1 MTNWL
6 KLLNKLVLISFLILG
21 LETNAQ
27 KSFDEYKAK
36 HPDTNEL
43 VLNDLQTYVISI
55 QDNKIKVLS
64 QNKYESLILSEN
76 GIGNNEER
84 FSYSNLIKLIEYDA
98 YTENVINGKTK
109 KIKVTQSN
117 EKRDENQ
124 TVFHDDTKI
133 RQLIFPNLQV
143 GSKKV
148 YSYVTEFT
156 DPFLLHRFNF
166 SSNFP
171 IENATLEVVLDKNI
185 EIGFNLFNDPN
196 NDIQFKEFERK
207 GKKVY
212 QWTATNVKR
221 LKHEENAPG
230 YLHIIPN
237 INIFIKQYTIG
248 NTVIPVLGSVD
259 KLYDY
264 YKNFIKQ
271 IGNEENQT
279 LKDISTN
286 LTKNE
291 KSDTD
296 KIKKIYYWVK
306 ENINYLAFEDGYE
319 GFIPRSSSLVFER
332 KYGDCKDM
340 GNLIYTMAKYS
351 NIKNV
356 FICWIGTRSI
366 PYTYNELPTP
376 GVDNHMIAVYLD
388 DNNNY
393 YFLDATD
400 KHTKFGLP
408 SDFIQGKEGLIGKG
422 DTYEIIKVPVVNSS
436 DNLINEVINMSIEGD
451 KLIGNGYMQFHGFN
465 RTNTIYSLGNKTDKL
480 RFDVIK
486 SIVLKGNNK
495 FSLKEFQET
504 DFEHKDKPYKIDFK
518 FEIPNYIINLDN
530 ELYINLF
537 LDQMVTKMILEK
549 ERKYSYEIDHLTKSQ
564 AKYILKLPKNYKLK
578 YLPKSETISNE
589 LFDAEFIFENKTDEI
604 ILVATFN
611 NKKLRIE
618 PKDFELWNTSLNK
631 IKQVYSETIKLE
643 KQ

>member
-6 KLLNKLVLISFLILG
+6 KLLNRVILVSFLFLVLKA
-21 LETNAQ
+21 NAQ
-27 KSFDEYKAK
+27 KTFEEYKEK
-36 HPDTNEL
+36 YPDTNEL
-43 VLNDLQTYVISI
+43 VINDLQTYIISI
-55 QDNKIKVLS
+55 QDNKIKILS
-64 QNKYESLILSEN
+64 ENKYESLILSEN
-76 GIGNNEER
+76 GLGSNEET
-84 FSYSNLIKLIEYDA
+84 FSYSDLIKLVEYDA
-98 YTENVINGKTK
+98 YTENLVNGRQK

-133 RQLIFPNLQV
+133 RQLIFPNLQL

-148 YSYVTEFT
+148 YSYVTEFR

-166 SSNFP
+166 GSSFP
-171 IENATLEVVLDKNI
+171 MENATLEVVLDKNI
-185 EIGFNLFNDPN
+185 EIGYNIFNDPN
-196 NDIQFKEFERK
+196 GAIQFKEFERK

-212 QWTATNVKR
+212 QWTATNVKPI
-221 LKHEENAPG
+221 KYEENAPG
-230 YLHIIPN
+230 YLHIVPN
-237 INIFIKQYTIG
+237 VNIFIKQYRIG
-248 NTVIPVLGSVD
+248 NTVTPVLGSVD
-259 KLYDY
+259 RLYNY

-271 IGNEENQT
+271 IGDEENQA
-279 LKDISTN
+279 LKEISLD

-332 KYGDCKDM
+332 KFGDCKDM

-366 PYTYNELPTP
+366 PYTYDELPTP
-376 GVDNHMIAVYLD
+376 GVDNHMIAVYQD
-388 DNNNY
+388 ENKNY

-400 KHTKFGLP
+400 KHTRFGLP

-422 DTYEIIKVPVVNSS
+422 DAFEIVKVPVVNSS
-436 DNLINEVINMSIEGD
+436 DNLVDEVVNMSIEGD
-451 KLIGNGYMQFHGFN
+451 KIIGNGYIEFHGFN
-465 RTNTIYSLGNKTDKL
+465 RTNIIYLLGNKTNKL

-486 SIVLKGNNK
+486 SILLKGSNK
-495 FSLKEFQET
+495 FNLKEFQET
-504 DFEHKDKPYKIDFK
+504 NFIDKDKPYKIDFK
-518 FEIPNYIINLDN
+518 FEIPNYVINLDN
-530 ELYINLF
+530 ELYVNLF

-578 YLPKSETISNE
+578 YTPKTETISNE
-589 LFDAEFIFENKTDEI
+589 LFDAQFVFENKTDEI
-604 ILVATFN
+604 ILTATFI
-611 NKKLRIE
+611 NKKLLIE
-618 PKDFELWNTSLNK
+618 PKDFELWNASLNK
-631 IKQVYSETIKLE
+631 IKEIYSETIKLE

>member
-6 KLLNKLVLISFLILG
+6 KLLNNCFLITVLISG
-21 LETNAQ
+21 LETAAQ
-27 KSFDEYKAK
+27 QTFETYKIK
-36 HPDTNEL
+36 YPDSNEL
-43 VLNDLQTYVISI
+43 VINDLQTYDIAIV
-55 QDNKIKVLS
+55 DDKIKVLS
-64 QNKYESLILSEN
+64 QNKFESILLSEN
-76 GIGNNEER
+76 GIGSNEET

-98 YTENVINGKTK
+98 YTENTINGKQK

-148 YSYVTEFT
+148 YSYLTEFT

-166 SSNFP
+166 GSNLP
-171 IENATLEVVLDKNI
+171 TENAILEVVFDKNI
-185 EIGFNLFNDPN
+185 EIGYTIFNDPN
-196 NDIQFKEFERK
+196 GAIQFKEFERK

-212 QWTATNVKR
+212 QWIATNIKP
-221 LKHEENAPG
+221 LKFEENAPG

-237 INIFIKQYTIG
+237 INIFIKQYKIG
-248 NTVIPVLGSVD
+248 NTVTPVLGTVD
-259 KLYDY
+259 KLYNY

-271 IGNEENQT
+271 IGNEENEA
-279 LKDISTN
+279 LKEISLA

-291 KSDTD
+291 KSDLD

-306 ENINYLAFEDGYE
+306 ENINYIAFEDGYE

-332 KYGDCKDM
+332 KFGDCKDM

-351 NIKNV
+351 AIKNV

-366 PYTYNELPTP
+366 PYSYDELPTP
-376 GVDNHMIAVYLD
+376 GVDNHMIAAYLD
-388 DNNNY
+388 DSEKY

-422 DTYEIIKVPVVNSS
+422 DTYEIIKVPVVAPSE
-436 DNLINEVINMSIEGD
+436 NLLDEVINMSIEGD
-451 KLIGNGYMQFHGFN
+451 KLIGTGYMQFHGFN
-465 RTNTIYSLGNKTDKL
+465 RTNVIYSLGNKTNKL

-495 FSLKEFQET
+495 FSLKEFNET
-504 DFEHKDKPYKIDFK
+504 DFENKDKPFQIDFK
-518 FEIPNYIINLDN
+518 FEIPNYVINLDN
-530 ELYINLF
+530 EVYVNLF
-537 LDQMVTKMILEK
+537 LDQMVTKMILAK
-549 ERKYSYEIDHLTKSQ
+549 DRKYSYELDHLTNSQ
-564 AKYILKLPKNYKLK
+564 AKYILKLPNNYKIK
-578 YLPKSETISNE
+578 YLPKNESISNP
-589 LFDAEFIFENKTDEI
+589 LFEAQFVFEKQSDQI
-604 ILVATFN
+604 ILTATFI
-611 NKKLRIE
+611 NKAIRIE

-631 IKQVYSETIKLE
+631 IKEIYSETIKLE

>member
-6 KLLNKLVLISFLILG
+6 KLLNRVILVSFLFLVLK
-21 LETNAQ
+21 TNAQ
-27 KSFDEYKAK
+27 KTFEEYKEK
-36 HPDTNEL
+36 YPDTNEL
-43 VLNDLQTYVISI
+43 VINDLQTYIISI
-55 QDNKIKVLS
+55 QDNKIKILS
-64 QNKYESLILSEN
+64 ENKYESLILSEN
-76 GIGNNEER
+76 GLGSNEET
-84 FSYSNLIKLIEYDA
+84 FSYSDLIKLVEYDA
-98 YTENVINGKTK
+98 YTENFINGRPK

-133 RQLIFPNLQV
+133 RQLIFPNLQL

-148 YSYVTEFT
+148 YSYLTEFT

-166 SSNFP
+166 GSSFP
-171 IENATLEVVLDKNI
+171 MENATLEVVLDKNI
-185 EIGFNLFNDPN
+185 EIGYNIFNDPN
-196 NDIQFKEFERK
+196 GAIQFKEFERK

-212 QWTATNVKR
+212 QWTALNVKPV
-221 LKHEENAPG
+221 KYEENAPG

-237 INIFIKQYTIG
+237 VNIYIKQYRIG
-248 NTVIPVLGSVD
+248 NTVTPVLGSVD
-259 KLYDY
+259 RLYNY

-271 IGNEENQT
+271 IGDEENQA
-279 LKDISTN
+279 LKEISLD

-296 KIKKIYYWVK
+296 KIKKLYYWVK

-332 KYGDCKDM
+332 KFGDCKDM

-366 PYTYNELPTP
+366 PYTYDELPTP
-376 GVDNHMIAVYLD
+376 GVDNHMIAVYQD
-388 DNNNY
+388 ENKNY
-393 YFLDATD
+393 FFLDATD
-400 KHTKFGLP
+400 KHTRFGLP

-422 DTYEIIKVPVVNSS
+422 DAFEIIKVPVVNSS
-436 DNLINEVINMSIEGD
+436 DNLVEEVINMSIEGD
-451 KLIGNGYMQFHGFN
+451 KIIGNGFIEFHGFN
-465 RTNTIYSLGNKTDKL
+465 RTNVIYLLGNKSNKL

-486 SIVLKGNNK
+486 SILLKGNNK
-495 FSLKEFQET
+495 FNLKEFQET
-504 DFEHKDKPYKIDFK
+504 NFIDKDKPYKIDFK
-518 FEIPNYIINLDN
+518 FDIPNYVINLDN
-530 ELYINLF
+530 EIYVNLF
-537 LDQMVTKMILEK
+537 LDQVVTKMILEK

-578 YLPKSETISNE
+578 YTPKTETISNE
-589 LFDAEFIFENKTDEI
+589 LFDAQFVFENKTDEI
-604 ILVATFN
+604 ILTATFN
-611 NKKLRIE
+611 NKKLLIQ
-618 PKDFELWNTSLNK
+618 PKDFELWNASLNK
-631 IKQVYSETIKLE
+631 IKEIYSETIKLE